1 MKFNKLKSLVILCF
15 ILMIFAGISCISAQ
29 DVNETSQ
36 NIVFE
41 DQSDDLS
48 IMPNDD
54 ALSMMPNDDDFYYI
68 QEEIDNAES
77 GDKILLSKDY
87 VGYGDAITV
96 DKSLTIDGNG
106 HTLDAKGLSHVFTV
120 EADNVVIS
128 NIKFLNGDSDDGGA
142 IHWYGDSGTLKNSIF
157 ENCYSDEGSAIYWT
171 GGLGNINGCN
181 FTKCY
186 GGGGCIAWDVEEED
200 SYNGQS
206 HIINCNFINNTCRAI
221 DVLSSC
227 SHIYEISSCSFINNT
242 DETCGGAIFNY
253 GTITKITNSNFI
265 GNTAEEYGEETSG
278 GAIVTYGHIDEISK
292 NNFTDNY
299 AYWGGAI
306 ENSGSIGTIV
316 NNRFIS
322 NRAKYG
328 GAIDNWGDGSIS
340 KISNNYFKD
349 NSAEEG
355 AAINNI
361 DDAVIDTLSGN
372 QLLNN
377 MASDG
382 SEIANDATINNQA
395 DNTKSDGIYR
405 NTYFTTNNPS
415 VKAYPNSAVF
425 TFVLKNSD
433 GVPVSYAD
441 VSYTYDGKTVNTK
454 TDDDGKVSFTISRA
468 KSGPFKITGKFLGD
482 TYNNASS
489 FSKTITVAKNAVKFS
504 SPTKQVA
511 YSSSKRTFKIALK
524 TSNNKALKS
533 KSVTLSINGKN
544 YKVKT
549 DSKGIATFKIKLPNK
564 KKNYNYKVKFAGD
577 KANSAKT
584 YSGKLVV
591 DKFKV
596 KFTDASKSIIYHA
609 VTKKSF
615 SICLKDNNNK
625 VLKNK
630 KVTLTFNK
638 KTYTAKTSSSGYA
651 QFTVKI
657 PLKSTT
663 IKYTVKFKGDSQHY
677 KKTYTGKVKLSYTNI
692 ICFYYYGYPIYI

>member
-1 MKFNKLKSLVILCF
+1 
-15 ILMIFAGISCISAQ
+15 MIFAGISCISAQ

-48 IMPNDD
+48 I
-54 ALSMMPNDDDFYYI
+54 MPNDDDFYYI

-340 KISNNYFKD
+340 KISNN
-349 NSAEEG
+349 
-355 AAINNI
+355 
-361 DDAVIDTLSGN
+361 L
-372 QLLNN
+372 
-377 MASDG
+377 
-382 SEIANDATINNQA
+382 
-395 DNTKSDGIYR
+395 
-405 NTYFTTNNPS
+405 
-415 VKAYPNSAVF
+415 F

-468 KSGPFKITGKFLGD
+468 KSGSFKITGKFLGD